1 MKVRATKR
9 FKDLKAK
16 CYREEGEV
24 FEVTKTRYKEIKKKK
39 PHLIEDVPEEP
50 QAPTEPPADEQEE
63 AQAASDA
70 E

>member
-1 MKVRATKR
+1 MKVKALKR

-16 CYREEGEV
+16 CFRDEGEV
-24 FEVTKTRYKEIKKKK
+24 FEVTKTRYKEIKRKK

-50 QAPTEPPADEQEE
+50 ETPSEQPAEQEVE
-63 AQAASDA
+63 QGGAQG

>member
-1 MKVRATKR
+1 MKVKATKR

-24 FEVTKTRYKEIKKKK
+24 FEVAKTRYKEIKKKK
-39 PHLIEDVPEEP
+39 PHLIEDVPEEQEAP
-50 QAPTEPPADEQEE
+50 QEDG
-63 AQAASDA
+63 AA

>member
-1 MKVRATKR
+1 MLVKATKR

-24 FEVTKTRYKEIKKKK
+24 FEVTKTRYKEIKRKK
-39 PHLIEDVPEEP
+39 PHLIEDVPDEP
-50 QAPTEPPADEQEE
+50 EAPAAPASEQAGEQEG
-63 AQAASDA
+63 AAG